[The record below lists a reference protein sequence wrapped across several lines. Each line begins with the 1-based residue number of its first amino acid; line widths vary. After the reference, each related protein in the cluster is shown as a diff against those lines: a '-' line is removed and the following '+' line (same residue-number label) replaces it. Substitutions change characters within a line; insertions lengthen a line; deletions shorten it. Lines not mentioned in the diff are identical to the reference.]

1 MLASAVS
8 AMPAVREHLL
18 VVQRQ
23 MGGKKSVVFEGR
35 DMGTVVFPNADVK
48 FYLDAAIGV
57 RAQRRHKELTPQ
69 DAQTLRTVETDMKQR
84 DHNDSHR
91 ALAPLKPAQDAFI
104 IDTTHLT
111 IEGVVEAM
119 LDHILT
125 TCY

>member
-1 MLASAVS
+1 
-8 AMPAVREHLL
+8 
-18 VVQRQ
+18 
-23 MGGKKSVVFEGR
+23 
-35 DMGTVVFPNADVK
+35 
-48 FYLDAAIGV
+48 
-57 RAQRRHKELTPQ
+57 
-69 DAQTLRTVETDMKQR
+69 MKQR

-125 TCY
+125 T

>member
-1 MLASAVS
+1 
-8 AMPAVREHLL
+8 
-18 VVQRQ
+18 
-23 MGGKKSVVFEGR
+23 
-35 DMGTVVFPNADVK
+35 VVFPNADVK

-69 DAQTLRTVETDMKQR
+69 DAQTLRKVETDMKQR